1 MATAYCPEGHVS
13 NPDLAG
19 GDENRYEFRVPGLAE
34 RPLNRRSSG
43 SPSGTPAPVSYTHLR
58 AHETSQELVCRL
70 LLEKKNAPFPLTP
83 IQHAYWL
90 GRTHLIG
97 YG

>member
-43 SPSGTPAPVSYTHLR
+43 SPSGTPAPPPRSRARSPGAAGFRRGRDLSLIHISEPTRHSLISY
-58 AHETSQELVCRL
+58 A
-70 LLEKKNAPFPLTP
+70 
-83 IQHAYWL
+83 
-90 GRTHLIG
+90 
-97 YG
+97 